1 MTVAFRYF
9 ARELLATV
17 AVAFF
22 TLLAIALG
30 GRMIGYLQDVALGR
44 YSADMLWTLAAL
56 RVPEFAQ
63 MTLPF
68 ALFLGVLMTVG
79 RLHAERE
86 FAVLQGGG
94 ADPRKMLGWLLAIA
108 APVAALVGALS
119 LAVTPA
125 AAAQVSRLAIEARAN
140 SEFEGISA
148 GVFHT
153 FGFGQRV
160 TYARRVDAGQRRLA
174 GVFSGER
181 LPGGGNVTV
190 WARAG
195 GQHVAPDTGSRF
207 LTLEDGVRYA
217 GVPGARDFRVVSFR
231 RLSQRVAARPTA
243 WSRVDPRT
251 LSTATL
257 DMAAAEQA
265 AEWHWRLGLPI
276 VTLIAAV
283 AAFGLG
289 RAPPR
294 QGRFARIVPGIVVF
308 SLYFLFAM
316 LAQAAIA
323 DGAPAAWLGLWPVH
337 GAAALGAA
345 LMARQ
350 AWRPA

>member
-1 MTVAFRYF
+1 MTVALRYF

-17 AVAFF
+17 AVAFV

-30 GRMIGYLQDVALGR
+30 GRMIGYLQDAALGR
-44 YSADMLWTLAAL
+44 YAADTLWTLAAL
-56 RVPEFAQ
+56 RAPEFAQ

-68 ALFLGVLMTVG
+68 ALFLGVLLTTA

-86 FAVLQGGG
+86 FAVLLG
-94 ADPRKMLGWLLAIA
+94 AGAGPRKMLGWLGVTV
-108 APVAALVGALS
+108 APVVALVGVLS
-119 LAVTPA
+119 LAVTPQA
-125 AAAQVSRLAIEARAN
+125 AAAVARLAAEARAT

-160 TYARRVDAGQRRLA
+160 TYAKRVDADRVRLE

-181 LPGGGNVTV
+181 LAGGGNVTV
-190 WARAG
+190 WAAAG
-195 GQHVAPDTGSRF
+195 SQHVAPATGSRF
-207 LTLEDGVRYA
+207 VLLEDGVRYE
-217 GVPGARDFRVVSFR
+217 GVPGRADFRVVSFR
-231 RLSQRVAARPTA
+231 RMSQRVATNPTQ

-251 LSTATL
+251 RATTTL
-257 DMAAAEQA
+257 DMTDPEQA
-265 AEWHWRLGLPI
+265 AEWHWRLGLP
-276 VTLIAAV
+276 VVAALAAL

-294 QGRFARIVPGIVVF
+294 RGRFARIVPGVAAF
-308 SLYFLFAM
+308 ALYFLLAM

-323 DGAPAAWLGLWPVH
+323 DGVAPAWLGLWPVH
-337 GAAALGAA
+337 VAAGLAAAL
-345 LMARQ
+345 LARR

>member
-1 MTVAFRYF
+1 MTVASRYF
-9 ARELLATV
+9 ARELAATV
-17 AVAFF
+17 AVAFV

-30 GRMIGYLQDVALGR
+30 GRMIGYMQDAALGR
-44 YSADMLWTLAAL
+44 YSADALWTLALL
-56 RVPEFAQ
+56 RLPEFAQ

-68 ALFLGVLMTVG
+68 ALFLGALVTAG

-86 FAVLQGGG
+86 FAALLTGGVG
-94 ADPRKMLGWLLAIA
+94 PRRMLGWLLATVAPIA
-108 APVAALVGALS
+108 ALAGVLS

-125 AAAQVSRLAIEARAN
+125 AAKAVSELALAARAT

-160 TYARRVDAGQRRLA
+160 TYARDVDAGRGRLG

-190 WARAG
+190 WAEAA

-207 LTLEDGVRYA
+207 LVLEDGVRYE
-217 GVPGARDFRVVSFR
+217 GVPGAADFRVVAFE
-231 RLSQRVAARPTA
+231 RLSQRVAASPTR
-243 WSRVDPRT
+243 WRRVDPRT
-251 LSTATL
+251 LATAEL
-257 DMAAAEQA
+257 DWAAPEQA
-265 AEWHWRLGLPI
+265 AEWHWRLALPTLAI
-276 VTLIAAV
+276 VGAV

-294 QGRFARIVPGIVVF
+294 RGRFARIVPGIAAF
-308 SLYFLFAM
+308 SLYFLLLM
-316 LAQAAIA
+316 WAQAAMA
-323 DGAPAAWLGLWPVH
+323 DGVWPAWLGLWPVH
-337 GAAALGAA
+337 ALAALAAAL
-345 LMARQ
+345 LARR